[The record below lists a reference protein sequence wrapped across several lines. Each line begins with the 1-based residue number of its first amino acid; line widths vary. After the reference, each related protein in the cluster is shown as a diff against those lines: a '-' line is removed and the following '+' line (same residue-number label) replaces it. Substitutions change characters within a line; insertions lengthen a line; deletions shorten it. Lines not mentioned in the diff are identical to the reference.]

1 MKSLIVPLILL
12 IAVQTVAANTIVVT
26 IPDFRPIAKAIAG
39 DDFEVV
45 SLIPPG
51 SDPHAFTLSVEDV
64 EKLRGA
70 DLIVL
75 ANSKFFDFEAKIAK
89 EFSNVVDFDDYNP
102 KLLDFPGYP
111 SNLHGYWMLPENA
124 VKIAKAIKDRLAE
137 KYPNNRDYFEKN
149 YEIFVDRVEEAL
161 KESRQIASEEEGK
174 EYVAMVPGVCYTA
187 SSLGIKIGAVVI
199 SEGAGIA
206 SGKEL
211 QEIKRGLESG
221 KYSGIILP
229 EFMKGSRGEEI
240 AKELVEGSNAKIAWV
255 KFSVGDTAY
264 DVLVISNAARIA
276 YAAGECEGGS
286 RVLVY
291 LLSAVAVLEALLIAF
306 VMVRR

>member
-26 IPDFRPIAKAIAG
+26 IPDFRPIAKAVAG
-39 DDFEVV
+39 DEFEVV

-51 SDPHAFTLSVEDV
+51 SDPHSFTLSVEDV
-64 EKLRGA
+64 EKLRNA

-75 ANSKFFDFEAKIAK
+75 ANSEFFDFEAKITK
-89 EFSNVVDFDDYNP
+89 EFSNVVDFEDYNAV
-102 KLLDFPGYP
+102 LTDFPGYP
-111 SNLHGYWMLPENA
+111 SNPHGYWMLPENA
-124 VKIAKAIKDRLAE
+124 VRIAKAIKDRLE
-137 KYPNNRDYFEKN
+137 EEYPDKRDYFEKN

-161 KESRQIASEEEGK
+161 KEARDIASEEEGK

-211 QEIKRGLESG
+211 QEIKHGLESG

-240 AKELVEGSNAKIAWV
+240 AKELVKGSGAKIAWV

-276 YAAGECEGGS
+276 YAAGECES
-286 RVLVY
+286 NDRTLLY
-291 LLSAVAVLEALLIAF
+291 LLSTLTVFEALLIALL
-306 VMVRR
+306 MVRG